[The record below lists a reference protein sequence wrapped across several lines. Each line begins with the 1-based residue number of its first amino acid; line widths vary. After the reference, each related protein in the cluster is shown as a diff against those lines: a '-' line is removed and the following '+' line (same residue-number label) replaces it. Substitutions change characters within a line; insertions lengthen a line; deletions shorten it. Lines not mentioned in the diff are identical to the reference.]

1 MSFPGINIFSFAQR
15 TGRPLI
21 LDGAIGSLL
30 QMKGLKTDED
40 LWTSLAGISNPD
52 MVISIHK
59 EYIDAGADIITANT
73 FRTNP
78 AAINLSGVSSLSS
91 EILVKKNMDAA
102 KSARSSLPV
111 LIAGSNAPAEDC
123 YQKER
128 NLSRNELESNH
139 ITHITLLML
148 NGADFILNET
158 QSHFD
163 EIEIICRYCSK
174 NNVPYVLSLFITEDK
189 KILSGE
195 DAAEVIEFV
204 QRFNPLAIGLNCI
217 SPKVFEEFIS
227 GYKFSYNWGAYLNCG
242 SGSYTDEKITCGV
255 DEKAYYK
262 VVKKMLPLKPSFIG
276 SCCGSNSKHIQKI
289 RDAINGLS
297 GN

>member
-1 MSFPGINIFSFAQR
+1 MNFPGINIFSFARR

-30 QMKGLKTDED
+30 QMQGLNTDED
-40 LWTSLAGISNPD
+40 LWTSLAGISSPE
-52 MVISIHK
+52 MVVSIHK
-59 EYIDAGADIITANT
+59 EYINAGADIITANT
-73 FRTNP
+73 FRSNP
-78 AAINLSGVSSLSS
+78 ASVNLSGVSSLSS
-91 EILVKKNMDAA
+91 EFLVKRNMDAA
-102 KSARSSLPV
+102 KAARGRLPV

-123 YQKER
+123 YQEKR
-128 NLSRNELESNH
+128 NLSLNELESNH

-158 QSHFD
+158 QSHID

-174 NNVPYVLSLFITEDK
+174 NNIPYVMSLFITEEK
-189 KILSGE
+189 RILSGE
-195 DAAEVIEFV
+195 NASEVIAFV
-204 QRFNPLAIGLNCI
+204 QKFNPLAIGLNCI
-217 SPKVFEEFIS
+217 TPKVFEDFIS
-227 GYKFSYNWGAYLNCG
+227 GYNFTYNWGAYLNCG
-242 SGSYTDEKITCGV
+242 SGNYNDEKITCGV

-262 VVKKMLPLKPSFIG
+262 IVKRMLPLKPGFIG

-297 GN
+297 

>member
-1 MSFPGINIFSFAQR
+1 MNFPGINIFSFVQR

-30 QMKGLKTDED
+30 QMQGLKTDED
-40 LWTSLAGISNPD
+40 LWTSLAGISNQE
-52 MVISIHK
+52 MVINIHK
-59 EYIDAGADIITANT
+59 EYIQAGADIITANT
-73 FRTNP
+73 FRSNP

-91 EILVKKNMDAA
+91 ELLVKRNMDAA
-102 KSARSSLPV
+102 KAARSSLPV

-123 YQKER
+123 YQEKR
-128 NLSRNELESNH
+128 TLSLNELESNH

-174 NNVPYVLSLFITEDK
+174 NNIPYVMSLFINEEK
-189 KILSGE
+189 RILSGE
-195 DAAEVIEFV
+195 SASEVIGFV
-204 QRFNPLAIGLNCI
+204 QKFNPLAVGLNCI
-217 SPKVFEEFIS
+217 TPKVFEDFIS
-227 GYKFSYNWGAYLNCG
+227 DYRFTYNWGAYLNCG
-242 SGSYTDEKITCGV
+242 SGNYKDEVIKCGV
-255 DEKAYYK
+255 DEKAYYRI
-262 VVKKMLPLKPSFIG
+262 VKRMLPLRPSFIG
-276 SCCGSNSKHIQKI
+276 SCCGSNQNHIKKI

>member
-1 MSFPGINIFSFAQR
+1 M
-15 TGRPLI
+15 I

-73 FRTNP
+73 FRSNP

-91 EILVKKNMDAA
+91 ELLVKKNMDAA
-102 KSARSSLPV
+102 KAARGSLPV

-123 YQKER
+123 YEEKR
-128 NLSRNELESNH
+128 NLSLNELESNH

-174 NNVPYVLSLFITEDK
+174 NNIPYVMSLFITKDN

-195 DAAEVIEFV
+195 NASDVIGFV
-204 QRFNPLAIGLNCI
+204 QKFSPLAIGLNCI
-217 SPKVFEEFIS
+217 TPKVFDEFIS
-227 GYKFSYNWGAYLNCG
+227 GYKFTCSWGAYLNCG
-242 SGSYTDEKITCGV
+242 SGNYTDEKITCGI

-262 VVKKMLPLKPSFIG
+262 IVKKMLPLGPSFIG

-297 GN
+297 